1 MQFDLAALR
10 HYFSAHASAHA
21 HTLVVAS
28 GGTLALLLALGGVWA
43 FWPVS
48 DDVPTETVAVSG
60 PIFTPAVMTTPVPAA
75 KAGPESN
82 EQPLS
87 RFDAMRRED
96 DRSLTRSVQRELTRA
111 GCYDGPVNGTWNV
124 STRKGMAEFTA
135 LVNARLPVDHPDPIL
150 LVLLETHDKVS
161 CAGGEP
167 RAAPPLQRGEVAS
180 TADERRS
187 ETRDGAAYDVPKATK
202 PPSRTAS
209 AEPESETPETASVSG
224 GAAVAAGGAAA
235 LTAAAVAPGQKSVAE
250 EPGVAEPKRTTRKYR
265 QPSLSRQVSK
275 GFKSIQRSLNKIFW

>member
-1 MQFDLAALR
+1 MQFDLAALWQHVLAR
-10 HYFSAHASAHA
+10 ASAHA
-21 HTLVVAS
+21 HTLVVAF

-48 DDVPTETVAVSG
+48 DDIPTETVAVSG
-60 PIFTPAVMTTPVPAA
+60 PIFTPTVMTAPVPAA
-75 KAGPESN
+75 KPGPESN
-82 EQPLS
+82 EPPLS
-87 RFDAMRRED
+87 RYDAMRRED

-167 RAAPPLQRGEVAS
+167 RVTPPSQKGETAS
-180 TADERRS
+180 IADERSGDAR
-187 ETRDGAAYDVPKATK
+187 GAAAYDVPKAKTPK
-202 PPSRTAS
+202 AMAS
-209 AEPESETPETASVSG
+209 AEPETETAEPVSVSS

-235 LTAAAVAPGQKSVAE
+235 VTAAAVAPGQKSAAE
-250 EPGVAEPKRTTRKYR
+250 EPDGAEPKRTTRRYR